1 MTQEIHFGPVI
12 QKLRAG
18 VCRKTSAGGSVVVDI
33 EETEHL
39 MRSTADLL
47 AVVVQLSAKPTSEH
61 DGTVAWR
68 YRWPINGVMTQW
80 QLSDTDPRADRHPVD
95 RCYPGCEVQ
104 ALSPVSERERELEG
118 VIERITKVAR
128 GDVATDTLTTAT
140 NRLNAVIDIA
150 LTAQPAGEGK

>member
-1 MTQEIHFGPVI
+1 MTQEIDFRPVI

-47 AVVVQLSAKPTSEH
+47 AVVVQLQSAP
-61 DGTVAWR
+61 
-68 YRWPINGVMTQW
+68 
-80 QLSDTDPRADRHPVD
+80 
-95 RCYPGCEVQ
+95 
-104 ALSPVSERERELEG
+104 PVSERERELEALVVELLG
-118 VIERITKVAR
+118 HSVSRFGNPTDETHGIGLIHAR
-128 GDVATDTLTTAT
+128 A
-140 NRLNAVIDIA
+140 RA